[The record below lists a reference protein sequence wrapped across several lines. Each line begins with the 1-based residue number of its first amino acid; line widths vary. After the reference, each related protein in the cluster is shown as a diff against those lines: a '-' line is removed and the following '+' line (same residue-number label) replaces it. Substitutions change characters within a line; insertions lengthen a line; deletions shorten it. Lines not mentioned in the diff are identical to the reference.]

1 MVRERVQKKS
11 YQQSLEDIKEKMKEK
26 RSKRLQSACATSRG
40 LSKNKSKI
48 NMVSSS
54 RPLLLKSVQEN
65 NRSLARA
72 LEEEK
77 AKLRQAQGLVLQM
90 KREQQALLLHL
101 LLLRRKLHE
110 RDQGAGL
117 PKHTQSPPAKQGRVD
132 SGAAPF
138 ASSPVRIDPACDQ
151 EAFKL
156 DICTEE
162 EPSQPMDEAPLHMAE
177 VLERAAL
184 PRTVTARRRPE
195 SRRSSAHKRGRR
207 SFCQRNGPALPEPF
221 ACEGEEPEEGGA
233 AGGRGAKPAADQ
245 QGEPE
250 LSLDLEP
257 LPQEFGP
264 AQQST
269 PEPPPPKAARPRP
282 QQQDQQR
289 KPTASRARPER
300 GRKPDRAPLKRPW
313 ENAKPRARSQSRE
326 RAKTKPRATP
336 GDRAKATPGDR
347 LNASLGSNDTFDFD
361 CEEAV
366 HLTPFRAG
374 GRPAGEEP
382 GGATPGGGGAG
393 GGASPSSSESSSS
406 QDEDDSLYQPYR
418 KARPNAGGVAR
429 AETPPRRARSKRR
442 SILRARLALGPG
454 RDEENASPK
463 PRPTCGSTEAGR
475 LVDLSQSE
483 GIPESNTTAVPRHPK
498 PRRTSV
504 MDKENQPAND
514 GADPLSFGAE
524 SEVFLSEADP
534 APLTPGEEPAV
545 CPADAP
551 LCAFTAPTCLTPATG
566 RKTRPPVTTEKK
578 SRKGTCG
585 LWARSN
591 RRSGP
596 CDVTNVSYAAFRKFS
611 AGRSHGGSAS
621 ASTGADSAPGPP
633 RKRRSTIAVDYKE
646 PTLSAKLRRGDRFTD
661 TQFLRSP
668 IFKQKRRSAKSAR
681 TPLSKYNESFVG
693 CL

>member
-1 MVRERVQKKS
+1 M
-11 YQQSLEDIKEKMKEK
+11 
-26 RSKRLQSACATSRG
+26 
-40 LSKNKSKI
+40 
-48 NMVSSS
+48 
-54 RPLLLKSVQEN
+54 
-65 NRSLARA
+65 
-72 LEEEK
+72 
-77 AKLRQAQGLVLQM
+77 
-90 KREQQALLLHL
+90 
-101 LLLRRKLHE
+101 
-110 RDQGAGL
+110 
-117 PKHTQSPPAKQGRVD
+117 SPPAKQGRVD

-221 ACEGEEPEEGGA
+221 ACEGRSQRRAGRLA
-233 AGGRGAKPAADQ
+233 AGVPNQLLTSRGSRSSAARPPPAA
-245 QGEPE
+245 
-250 LSLDLEP
+250 
-257 LPQEFGP
+257 GP
-264 AQQST
+264 AEEADGFPRQT
-269 PEPPPPKAARPRP
+269 GTREKARPRP
-282 QQQDQQR
+282 
-289 KPTASRARPER
+289 PEETVGKR
-300 GRKPDRAPLKRPW
+300 QAPGAVP
-313 ENAKPRARSQSRE
+313 EPRARQNQAQGHAGD
-326 RAKTKPRATP
+326 RAKAMP
-336 GDRAKATPGDR
+336 GDRARATPGDR

-366 HLTPFRAG
+366 HLTPSG
-374 GRPAGEEP
+374 PGRGRSRR
-382 GGATPGGGGAG
+382 GGAG
-393 GGASPSSSESSSS
+393 RGHARWGRGRGRSQPLELRVQLVAGRGRQSLPALSEGPAERWGRGQSR
-406 QDEDDSLYQPYR
+406 DSAQEGTVQAEVHP
-418 KARPNAGGVAR
+418 AG
-429 AETPPRRARSKRR
+429 PPCA
-442 SILRARLALGPG
+442 GTG

-463 PRPTCGSTEAGR
+463 PRPACGSTEAGR

-514 GADPLSFGAE
+514 GVAPLSFGAE

-578 SRKGTCG
+578 SRKGG
-585 LWARSN
+585 LWARST

-621 ASTGADSAPGPP
+621 TSTGADSARPP

-646 PTLSAKLRRGDRFTD
+646 PKLSAKLRRGDRFTD

-668 IFKQKRRSAKSAR
+668 IFKQKRRSAKSAQ